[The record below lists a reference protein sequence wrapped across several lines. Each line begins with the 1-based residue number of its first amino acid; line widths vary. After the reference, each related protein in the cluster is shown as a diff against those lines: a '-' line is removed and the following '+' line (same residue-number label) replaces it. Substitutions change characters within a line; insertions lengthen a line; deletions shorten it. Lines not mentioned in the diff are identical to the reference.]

1 MIALD
6 IRSDLR
12 RVDQQLAALQSGV
25 RDRVI
30 GAALNK
36 TIAKGKSEMSRQIR
50 SEFNIKAGDVNAQLR
65 VRRASAQN
73 GNLLAT
79 LQAFG
84 RRRGQRSR
92 NVMLFRAR
100 QTRQGVTVQI
110 KKSGGRKLIA
120 HAFIGNNGRTVFIR
134 EGSARLPIKPVET
147 IDVPQMFNTRR
158 INAAV
163 VKKMQREFSIE
174 LDRAFS
180 ALARRAQ

>member
-1 MIALD
+1 MIHLD
-6 IRSDLR
+6 IRADLR
-12 RVDQQLAALQSGV
+12 KIDSQLSRLQEQI

-50 SEFNIKAGDVNAQLR
+50 GEFNIKASDVNAQLK
-65 VRRASAQN
+65 VRRASSQN

-79 LQAFG
+79 LEAFG
-84 RRRGQRSR
+84 KRRGHRSR
-92 NVMLFRAR
+92 NVALFRAK
-100 QTRQGVTVQI
+100 QTRKGVTVQI

-134 EGSARLPIKPVET
+134 EGKSRLPIKSVET

-163 VKKMQREFSIE
+163 LKKIQREFPVE
-174 LDRAFS
+174 LDRALV
-180 ALARRAQ
+180 ALAGRSR

>member
-1 MIALD
+1 MIRLD
-6 IRSDLR
+6 IRADLR
-12 RVDQQLAALQSGV
+12 KVDRQLANLQSAI

-50 SEFNIKAGDVNAQLR
+50 SEFNIKASDVNAQLKI
-65 VRRASAQN
+65 RRASAQN
-73 GNLLAT
+73 ANLLAT
-79 LQAFG
+79 LEAFG
-84 RRRGQRSR
+84 KRRGQRSR
-92 NVMLFRAR
+92 NVMLFRAK

-120 HAFIGNNGRTVFIR
+120 HAFIGNNGRTVFVR
-134 EGSARLPIKPVET
+134 EGKSRLPIKPVET

-163 VKKMQREFSIE
+163 VKKMQSEFSIE
-174 LDRAFS
+174 LDRAFN
-180 ALARRAQ
+180 ALARIAQ